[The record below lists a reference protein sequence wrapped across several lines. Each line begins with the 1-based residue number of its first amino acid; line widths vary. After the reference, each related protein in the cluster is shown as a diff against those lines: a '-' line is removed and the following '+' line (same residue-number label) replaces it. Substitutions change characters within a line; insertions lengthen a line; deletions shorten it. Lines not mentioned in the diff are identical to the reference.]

1 MNEGLRAALDP
12 RSIAVIGASDH
23 PDKIGGRP
31 LFYLAR
37 HGYRG
42 KVYAINPKRAET
54 QGFPTVPSLDDL
66 PEVPEAAIVVVP
78 GDAAI
83 AAVEHCARIGV
94 KVCVTMTSGF
104 GETGTA
110 AGKAAEARMVAAA
123 RAGGMRM
130 IGPNSQGL
138 ANFGNGAILSF
149 SSMFIESPPMDGPV
163 GVVSQSGAMSVVPYG
178 MLRARGIG
186 VRYANATGND
196 ADVSVAEVAAAVA
209 EDPEIR
215 LLLLYL
221 ESIADP
227 AALAEAARIAR
238 DRGLPIV
245 ALKSGRTAAGQQAAQ
260 SHTGALANEDR
271 VVDEFFRQHGIWR
284 AADLRELVHC
294 AELYLKGWKPSGRRL
309 VAISNS
315 GAVCVL
321 AADAATRMGM
331 PMALLAAETRA
342 AMAAAL
348 PSFAT
353 STNPIDLTAALLTNS
368 RLFGDILPIL
378 ARDPAADAFLIGLPV
393 AGAAYDVDA
402 FARDTAAFAATTG
415 KPTVAAIPQPQV
427 AAPFRAAGIPVF
439 ETESEAV
446 AALAQLAAHHERI
459 RSARGGTPGQP
470 TGTTGNRA
478 MNEADSLA
486 VAAGA
491 GVPVV
496 PHRLCRTA
504 DAAVSALAALGT
516 PVAVKGCSKDVPHK
530 SELGLVRLNVSGEAA
545 VRAAFEELRH
555 GLESRGLAFEGVIV
569 AAMTS
574 GRRELMI
581 GAHVDPMFGPVVVF
595 GDGGKYVEALPDAA
609 MLLPPFTRADVL
621 DALGTLRVA
630 PLLAGVR
637 GEAPMDRIAFADA
650 VVAVGELMRRNDP
663 PLASLDLNP
672 VVIGSDGAG
681 CIALDAVAFI
691 SDETAP
697 TLTSFAAPRGGASV
711 PSGGRA
717 ILT

>member
-12 RSIAVIGASDH
+12 RSIAVIGASEH

-37 HGYRG
+37 HGYQG
-42 KVYAINPKRAET
+42 KVYAINPKRTLT

-66 PEVPEAAIVVVP
+66 PEAPDAAIVVVP
-78 GDAAI
+78 GDAAV

-94 KVCVTMTSGF
+94 KACVTMTSGF

-149 SSMFIESPPMDGPV
+149 SSMFIEAPPMDGPV

-209 EDPEIR
+209 EDPAVR

-221 ESIADP
+221 ESIGDP
-227 AALAEAARIAR
+227 AALADAARIAR

-245 ALKSGRTAAGQQAAQ
+245 ALKSGRTAAGQLAAQ

-271 VVDEFFRQHGIWR
+271 IVDEFFRQHGIWR
-284 AADLRELVHC
+284 AADLRELVQC
-294 AELYLKGWKPSGRRL
+294 TELYLKGWKPSGRRL

-321 AADAATRMGM
+321 AADAATRAGM
-331 PMALLAAETRA
+331 PLAGLATDTRA

-415 KPTVAAIPQPQV
+415 KPTVAAIPQTSV
-427 AAPFRAAGIPVF
+427 AAPFRTAGIPVF
-439 ETESEAV
+439 ETEGEAV
-446 AALAQLAAHHERI
+446 AALAQFAAHHERMQA
-459 RSARGGTPGQP
+459 ARGG
-470 TGTTGNRA
+470 RA
-478 MNEADSLA
+478 ERPAPVSATRSLNEAASLA
-486 VAAGA
+486 VAAAA

-496 PHRLCRTA
+496 PHRQCHTPEQA
-504 DAAVSALAALGT
+504 VAAMVAIGV
-516 PVAVKGCSKDVPHK
+516 PVAVKGCSSDVAHK
-530 SELGLVRLNVSGEAA
+530 SELGLVRLNVSGEPA
-545 VRAAFEELRH
+545 VRAAFDELRH
-555 GLESRGLAFEGVIV
+555 GLESRGLVFDGVIV

-581 GAHVDPMFGPVVVF
+581 GAHVDPVFGPVVVF

-609 MLLPPFTRADVL
+609 MLLPPFAADDVL
-621 DALGTLRVA
+621 QALANLRIA
-630 PLLAGVR
+630 PLLRGVR
-637 GEAPMDRIAFADA
+637 GEPPMDVAAFADA
-650 VVAVGELMRRNDP
+650 VVAVGRLM
-663 PLASLDLNP
+663 LESSAQIMSLDLNP
-672 VVIGSDGAG
+672 VVVGSDGAG
-681 CIALDAVAFI
+681 CVALDAVVFV
-691 SDETAP
+691 
-697 TLTSFAAPRGGASV
+697 GA
-711 PSGGRA
+711 
-717 ILT
+717 